1 MSAQPE
7 SIGAGKSVDRV
18 DAAPQIEYK
27 MVTHD
32 SLSMF
37 LAAIGGAVLGMLLTL
52 LVLALVN
59 GGTLS
64 FSGPRITQLEEYVG
78 RVNENLGA
86 VSANI
91 DLVSEQ
97 AATLQQQLGSVEEA
111 LRGELENQGSSIE
124 TLNSSVE
131 TLNVTRQQF
140 GLFMNAL
147 DSALADMQAIDPNA
161 VTAET
166 PGATTDSTA
175 AEATTAET
183 AVEETAGEAAP
194 TDEGAPAEA
203 ADETTVLP
211 APQSMASSDVPADAI
226 AVVIFVDNNSDGALS
241 EGETNLIGIPVSLLN
256 SDGESLATQES
267 SDAGVLFSALDPGSY
282 EVTVDDTMGYSLL
295 SESSASVALGEEA
308 TEGMVVYIP
317 VAAE

>member
-194 TDEGAPAEA
+194 AG
-203 ADETTVLP
+203 ETTALP

>member
-1 MSAQPE
+1 MMSAQPE
-7 SIGAGKSVDRV
+7 SIGVGKSVDR
-18 DAAPQIEYK
+18 AESAPELEYK

-37 LAAIGGAVLGMLLTL
+37 LAAIGGAILGMLLTL

-78 RVNENLGA
+78 RVDENLGA

-111 LRGELENQGSSIE
+111 LRAELDTQSGSLDV
-124 TLNSSVE
+124 LNSSVE

-140 GLFMNAL
+140 GHFMGAL
-147 DSALADMQAIDPNA
+147 NTALADMQAMDPAA
-161 VTAET
+161 VLEEEAVAADTET
-166 PGATTDSTA
+166 TVETTTEA
-175 AEATTAET
+175 AS
-183 AVEETAGEAAP
+183 ETAGEETAP
-194 TDEGAPAEA
+194 AEEGAPATDEA
-203 ADETTVLP
+203 DATVLP
-211 APQSMASSDVPADAI
+211 APQAVASADVAMGAI
-226 AVVIFVDNNSDGALS
+226 AVVPFIDENGDGMLS
-241 EGETNLIGIPVSLLN
+241 EGETNLIGIPISLLN
-256 SDGESLATQES
+256 SEGDAIATQES
-267 SDAGVLFSALDPGSY
+267 SDAGVLFSELDPGSY
-282 EVTVDDTMGYSLL
+282 EVTVDDTLGYTLH
-295 SESSASVALGEEA
+295 SESTATVALGEEA
-308 TEGMVVYIP
+308 EEGMIVYIP